1 VASPDWREGTVKG
14 HAEILKIIRSGDE
27 HRATAVITEH
37 ISFAYE
43 RILQSYLDSKSEA
56 PSGAETSSPVPA
68 PLASKRIP
76 L

>member
-1 VASPDWREGTVKG
+1 VKG

-27 HRATAVITEH
+27 RAATAVITEH

-43 RILQSYLDSKSEA
+43 RILQSYLDAKSEEPGLA
-56 PSGAETSSPVPA
+56 DTGSPIPA
-68 PLASKRIP
+68 PLATSKRIP